1 MELWKD
7 IPGYEGLYQASNQG
21 RVRTHPDKVTQSAR
35 FPERHWK
42 VRILKSRGNS
52 YQTGKRASLWKD
64 GKCKDWL
71 QARLIAMTWC
81 DGFSEELTVNHIDG
95 NRLNNHPNN
104 LEWVT
109 LADNIRHGF
118 RTGLFSKNQK
128 PIVVEN
134 MKSGDM
140 SVYCS
145 MSEASRQI
153 GKQAGYISNA
163 LMVGRNHYN
172 QFHFYLYQGDKAM
185 SKGA

>member
-64 GKCKDWL
+64 GKCREWL

-95 NRLNNHPNN
+95 NRMNNHPSN

-109 LADNIRHGF
+109 LKENIRHGF
-118 RTGLFSKNQK
+118 RTGLFRKNQIK
-128 PIVVEN
+128 VSLTDILT
-134 MKSGDM
+134 G
-140 SVYCS
+140 SVHSFDS
-145 MSEASRQI
+145 MSEASRFL
-153 GKQAGYISNA
+153 GKNNKYVFLCHKRKSKAAGIYIVTRVA
-163 LMVGRNHYN
+163 
-172 QFHFYLYQGDKAM
+172 
-185 SKGA
+185 

>member
-21 RVRTHPDKVTQSAR
+21 RVRTHPDKITQSAR
-35 FPERHWK
+35 FPERHWQ
-42 VRILKSRGNS
+42 VRILKSRGNN

-64 GKCKDWL
+64 GEHKDWL

-95 NRLNNHPNN
+95 NRMNNHPNN

-118 RTGLFSKNQK
+118 RTGLFHKNQK
-128 PIVVEN
+128 KVALCDELTGVSLN
-134 MKSGDM
+134 FD
-140 SVYCS
+140 S
-145 MSEASRQI
+145 MAEASRYFGKNNGYVSLCYSKNRKII
-153 GKQAGYISNA
+153 GIFDIVEVA
-163 LMVGRNHYN
+163 
-172 QFHFYLYQGDKAM
+172 
-185 SKGA
+185 